1 MKHLLLALAL
11 SISVGCTPAYQT
23 SGFEGE
29 YAQSQLADNAFQVS
43 YRGIEPTPPSQ
54 DIDLCLLRC
63 AELADQNG
71 FSYFVVVDDEQLDLA
86 NNADPSSILDNLKP
100 GMSFPMA
107 DPSSQNSIL
116 CFKMRPDG
124 PGTVYESKSVMKS
137 IRKKYGIKE
146 E

>member
-1 MKHLLLALAL
+1 MKHLLLAIAL

-29 YAQSQLADNAFQVS
+29 YAQTQLADNAFQVS
-43 YRGIEPTPPSQ
+43 FRGAEEAPPAR
-54 DIDLCLLRC
+54 DIDFCLLRC

-86 NNADPSSILDNLKP
+86 NNSAPESVLENLNP
-100 GMSFPMA
+100 GTSYPMA

-124 PGTVYESKSVMKS
+124 PGTIYEPKSVMKS
-137 IRKKYGIKE
+137 IREKYGIKE